1 MHQRLWEFGSE
12 EPVVSVD
19 CSLCRAMR
27 VVMGEIQWYELW
39 RNMPPLGLIDPRRR
53 NTPHQSVGFLV
64 CDKYG
69 RYCPVRVCP
78 YVTRPCKVQC
88 RYRSKKTWKD
98 TDISMKASTDFFWS
112 HQQLHKRKVHGC
124 LRSSRDD
131 QMTWDGLSGL
141 ESDSVHPVRHQ

>member
-1 MHQRLWEFGSE
+1 
-12 EPVVSVD
+12 
-19 CSLCRAMR
+19 
-27 VVMGEIQWYELW
+27 MGEIQWYGLW
-39 RNMPPLGLIDPRRR
+39 RNLPPLGLIDPRRR

-98 TDISMKASTDFFWS
+98 TDISMKASTDFFGATS
-112 HQQLHKRKVHGC
+112 NSTKERFTVVYA
-124 LRSSRDD
+124 RAEMIR
-131 QMTWDGLSGL
+131 
-141 ESDSVHPVRHQ
+141 